1 MPGGQVR
8 KGAFCIQPSK
18 EQRSS
23 ALRACR
29 TEVGRK
35 KSCAKR
41 KCTFGTEGWGDKE
54 RASKSIRRSEA
65 LTPEHPQQRHT
76 LQDRAS
82 SLCDVCAL

>member
-8 KGAFCIQPSK
+8 KGAFFIQPSK
-18 EQRSS
+18 EQRNS

-41 KCTFGTEGWGDKE
+41 KCTFGTEGWGEKE
-54 RASKSIRRSEA
+54 
-65 LTPEHPQQRHT
+65 
-76 LQDRAS
+76 
-82 SLCDVCAL
+82 